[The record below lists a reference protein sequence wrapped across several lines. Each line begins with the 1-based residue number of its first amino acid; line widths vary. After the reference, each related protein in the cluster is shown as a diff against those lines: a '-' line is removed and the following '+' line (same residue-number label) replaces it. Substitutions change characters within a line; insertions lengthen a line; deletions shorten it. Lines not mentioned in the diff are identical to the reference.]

1 MKNFKKPV
9 FEDGSVEFRIDNDEV
24 SVYGTKDGLTRLSEL
39 CHKLAL
45 KCPVGG
51 TEHVHLEDYELLTSS
66 SLRATLAVFATTHA
80 SSD

>member
-39 CHKLAL
+39 CQN
-45 KCPVGG
+45 
-51 TEHVHLEDYELLTSS
+51 LLSNARLVAPSMFILRTTSY
-66 SLRATLAVFATTHA
+66 
-80 SSD
+80 